1 MYPVLDSV
9 LDAMLSCSEV
19 VWLLPMFDV
28 DVSIKSFA
36 GLCNCQRELPQTHTH
51 TLAQKQLIELLMW
64 NASNVQ
70 KTPQLNLTGTVGW
83 LEVRNCAKVI
93 FLRPCSKDLC
103 LFAVSDAL
111 LGFLIRMPKPSRVGT
126 DCFSCLSLFLFAKW
140 MMMTWNQRWKREQ
153 RKVRTGHAFPWL
165 TGFRAHT
172 HTCSEISYR
181 ITDVEC
187 IKRAKNTSVK
197 SDRNGW
203 MIRSEKLCE
212 GNLSTSLLEGLT
224 SSDAAQSDCENPCKL
239 KLSSKMTSTRGPH
252 TKVQVLHLLRWIT
265 HTPRSSGAFV
275 EGCAELSQ
283 SCFSS

>member
-1 MYPVLDSV
+1 MSD
-9 LDAMLSCSEV
+9 
-19 VWLLPMFDV
+19 
-28 DVSIKSFA
+28 
-36 GLCNCQRELPQTHTH
+36 

-172 HTCSEISYR
+172 HTLAQKYLIELLMWNASNVQKTPQLNLTGTVGWLEVRNCAKVIFLRPCSK
-181 ITDVEC
+181 D
-187 IKRAKNTSVK
+187 
-197 SDRNGW
+197 
-203 MIRSEKLCE
+203 
-212 GNLSTSLLEGLT
+212 
-224 SSDAAQSDCENPCKL
+224 
-239 KLSSKMTSTRGPH
+239 
-252 TKVQVLHLLRWIT
+252 
-265 HTPRSSGAFV
+265 
-275 EGCAELSQ
+275 
-283 SCFSS
+283 

>member
-1 MYPVLDSV
+1 MHS
-9 LDAMLSCSEV
+9 
-19 VWLLPMFDV
+19 
-28 DVSIKSFA
+28 
-36 GLCNCQRELPQTHTH
+36 
-51 TLAQKQLIELLMW
+51 
-64 NASNVQ
+64 
-70 KTPQLNLTGTVGW
+70 
-83 LEVRNCAKVI
+83 
-93 FLRPCSKDLC
+93 
-103 LFAVSDAL
+103 
-111 LGFLIRMPKPSRVGT
+111 
-126 DCFSCLSLFLFAKW
+126 
-140 MMMTWNQRWKREQ
+140 
-153 RKVRTGHAFPWL
+153 PWL
-165 TGFRAHT
+165 TGFCAHT

-265 HTPRSSGAFV
+265 HTHMTPWARIHTLAARHSEHVARCQMSQQVDTDTLQSLGAHKQYTAPLCPRTSANESAAALRGR
-275 EGCAELSQ
+275 CR
-283 SCFSS
+283 

>member
-1 MYPVLDSV
+1 MQQFAFPLGRRPSV
-9 LDAMLSCSEV
+9 DPRLLPRLASWAHETCCIAPTASGINALGSK
-19 VWLLPMFDV
+19 VWLL
-28 DVSIKSFA
+28 K
-36 GLCNCQRELPQTHTH
+36 THEE
-51 TLAQKQLIELLMW
+51 IEG
-64 NASNVQ
+64 
-70 KTPQLNLTGTVGW
+70 TPW
-83 LEVRNCAKVI
+83 Y
-93 FLRPCSKDLC
+93 
-103 LFAVSDAL
+103 
-111 LGFLIRMPKPSRVGT
+111 
-126 DCFSCLSLFLFAKW
+126 
-140 MMMTWNQRWKREQ
+140 
-153 RKVRTGHAFPWL
+153 FP
-165 TGFRAHT
+165 FP
-172 HTCSEISYR
+172 HTCSETAYR
-181 ITDVEC
+181 IIDVEC

-203 MIRSEKLCE
+203 MIRSEKLCEGNLSTSLLEGSLSLCSFGCSAGFPHQDAQAQQSEHRLLLLSLFVSFREMDDDDMKPEVKEPTALCE

>member
-1 MYPVLDSV
+1 
-9 LDAMLSCSEV
+9 
-19 VWLLPMFDV
+19 
-28 DVSIKSFA
+28 
-36 GLCNCQRELPQTHTH
+36 
-51 TLAQKQLIELLMW
+51 MW

-265 HTPRSSGAFV
+265 HTHIHPYDVSG
-275 EGCAELSQ
+275 CNLC
-283 SCFSS
+283 SCVLDFKICQTHKDHP